1 MASEEQAAS
10 SDDVKGLVEQLSGA
24 TEEAL
29 GELAQTLLENDVFNQ
44 ALAAA
49 LGAGERAIAAQ
60 RSAMS
65 ALNIPSGSD
74 LERLERRL
82 RSLSDRL
89 EAVEDRLD
97 DLAAEAARP
106 RPGATGGGSGG
117 VASDQGRLTVSD
129 SD

>member
-1 MASEEQAAS
+1 MASEEQAARGEEAA
-10 SDDVKGLVEQLSGA
+10 KGLIEQLSGA

-29 GELAQTLLENDVFNQ
+29 GELAQTLLENEVFNQ
-44 ALAAA
+44 ALATA

-97 DLAAEAARP
+97 DLAADIARP
-106 RPGATGGGSGG
+106 RAPDPGRGSA
-117 VASDQGRLTVSD
+117 ASDQGRLAVSEPD
-129 SD
+129 

>member
-1 MASEEQAAS
+1 MASEDQAARGE
-10 SDDVKGLVEQLSGA
+10 DVAKGLIEQLSGA

-29 GELAQTLLENDVFNQ
+29 GELAQSLLENDVFNQ
-44 ALAAA
+44 ALATA

-97 DLAAEAARP
+97 EIAADVARSRTP
-106 RPGATGGGSGG
+106 QPGRGG
-117 VASDQGRLTVSD
+117 APSDQGRLAVSEPD
-129 SD
+129 